1 MISVNNLSVIYG
13 DRKLFDKMAF
23 YVSPKDKIGL
33 VGKNGAGK
41 STLLKTVIGE
51 QLPTSGDVSIPNDY
65 IIGYLPQEMKHNEHN
80 TIIEEASLAFSEINV
95 MQERIDAIT
104 EELNV
109 RTDYQTDSYANLIQ
123 ELNEINDRLNI
134 LDIDHMTEKIERILK
149 GLGFT
154 NRDMNQPMNTFSGG
168 WKMRVELAKM
178 LLQEPNLLLL
188 EEPTNH
194 LDIESIQWLEDFLTA
209 SSSSIMLISH
219 DRDFL
224 DNITN
229 RTIEISKGK
238 IYDYKFPY
246 SKYLVQ
252 RKDELEKQKAAYK
265 NQQKYIADT
274 EILINKFRAKKNKAS
289 FAQSLIK
296 KLDKLERIEID
307 DFDTTKINIK
317 FPPAP
322 HAGKM
327 VVEAHNLA
335 KTFDDKKVFEN
346 VNFLVPR
353 QQKLALVGKNG
364 AGKTTLIKILTGQLK
379 AEGDFKLG
387 HQVTIGYFAQDEAH
401 KLDEN
406 KTVFEV
412 IDDVAVGAIRTQIRG
427 ILGSFLFGGDDIDK
441 KVKVLSGGEKT
452 RLALCKLLLDP
463 VNLLIL
469 DEPTNH
475 LDLKSKEVLK
485 DALLKYDGTMIIVSH
500 DRNFLHGLV
509 KNIYEIQPTGLKH
522 YIGDIYD
529 FLKEKQAKSI
539 AQFETVAKKKKV
551 EKENDSSEKLNY
563 KERKALDKEKRRLTN
578 KVRRCVNEIE
588 ELEEKIKEMNDTIA
602 NLDYS
607 DQTQAD
613 LILKNYGDLKTR
625 LDEVVVDWENAENEL
640 GKFTE

>member
-1 MISVNNLSVIYG
+1 MVSINNLSVIYG
-13 DRKLFDKMAF
+13 DRKLFDKMSF
-23 YVSPKDKIGL
+23 YISPKDKIGL

-51 QLPTSGDVSIPNDY
+51 IIPTFGDVSIPNDY
-65 IIGYLPQEMKHNEHN
+65 VIGYLPQEMKHNESN

-95 MQERIDAIT
+95 MQERIDEIT
-104 EELNV
+104 QELTV
-109 RTDYQTDSYANLIQ
+109 RTDYETDAYANLIQ

-134 LDIDHMTEKIERILK
+134 LDSDHMTEKIERILK

-154 NRDMNQPMNTFSGG
+154 NRDMNMPMSTFSGG
-168 WKMRVELAKM
+168 WKMRVELAKI

-188 EEPTNH
+188 DEPTNH
-194 LDIESIQWLEDFLTA
+194 LDIESIQWLEDFLKET
-209 SSSSIMLISH
+209 SSSILLISH

-252 RKDELEKQKAAYK
+252 RKDELEKQIAAYK

-296 KLDKLERIEID
+296 KLDKLDRIEVD
-307 DFDTTKINIK
+307 DFDSTKINIK

-327 VVEAHNLA
+327 VIEAHQIS
-335 KTFDDKKVFEN
+335 KSFGDKKVFEN

-353 QQKLALVGKNG
+353 LQKLALVGKNG
-364 AGKTTLIKILTGQLK
+364 AGKTTLIKILTGQLP
-379 AEGDFKLG
+379 AEGEFRLG
-387 HQVTIGYFAQDEAH
+387 HQVSIGYFAQDEAH

-406 KTVFEV
+406 KTVFEI
-412 IDDVAVGAIRTQIRG
+412 IDDVAVGAIRTQIRA

-485 DALLKYDGTMIIVSH
+485 QALLKYDGTLILVSH

-509 KNIYEIQPTGLKH
+509 KNIYEVQPTGLKH

-539 AQFETVAKKKKV
+539 AHFEKVNEQKAAKTAT
-551 EKENDSSEKLNY
+551 DSAEKLSY
-563 KERKALDKEKRRLTN
+563 KERKAKDKEKRRLTN
-578 KVRRCVNEIE
+578 KIKRCINEIE
-588 ELEEKIKEMNDTIA
+588 ELEERIETMNDEIA
-602 NLDYS
+602 GLDYS
-607 DQTQAD
+607 DQAHSD
-613 LILKNYGDLKTR
+613 KVLKAYADLKTK
-625 LDEVVVDWENAENEL
+625 LDEVVMQWETAEEEL
-640 GKFTE
+640 GKIE

>member
-1 MISVNNLSVIYG
+1 
-13 DRKLFDKMAF
+13 
-23 YVSPKDKIGL
+23 
-33 VGKNGAGK
+33 
-41 STLLKTVIGE
+41 
-51 QLPTSGDVSIPNDY
+51 
-65 IIGYLPQEMKHNEHN
+65 
-80 TIIEEASLAFSEINV
+80 
-95 MQERIDAIT
+95 
-104 EELNV
+104 
-109 RTDYQTDSYANLIQ
+109 
-123 ELNEINDRLNI
+123 
-134 LDIDHMTEKIERILK
+134 
-149 GLGFT
+149 
-154 NRDMNQPMNTFSGG
+154 
-168 WKMRVELAKM
+168 
-178 LLQEPNLLLL
+178 
-188 EEPTNH
+188 
-194 LDIESIQWLEDFLTA
+194 
-209 SSSSIMLISH
+209 
-219 DRDFL
+219 
-224 DNITN
+224 
-229 RTIEISKGK
+229 
-238 IYDYKFPY
+238 
-246 SKYLVQ
+246 
-252 RKDELEKQKAAYK
+252 
-265 NQQKYIADT
+265 
-274 EILINKFRAKKNKAS
+274 
-289 FAQSLIK
+289 
-296 KLDKLERIEID
+296 
-307 DFDTTKINIK
+307 
-317 FPPAP
+317 
-322 HAGKM
+322 M